1 MQFNYKC
8 TLNKTAL
15 TVFWVLILNYANPA
29 QSSPADADSSVVKP
43 VQVEDAA
50 GNPPVQYKGMPEWHA
65 MFSNVPGDWL
75 KYFDVTFRT
84 NKIPLYLT
92 VSALTAATIV
102 TDDKSWQITRR
113 NHDASKFATKFDEF
127 WTEIGDGRTQFGLAA
142 AFGLY
147 GLVSEDE
154 RAVRTASQIVQTIFA
169 SGTVVQVLKHITGR
183 QTPNTAT
190 SPTGNWVFFP
200 NQIEYAKHVSTY
212 DAFPSGHVTT
222 TLATVIVIAENYP
235 EVWWVRPVGY
245 AVTALVAF
253 GMVGTGIHWYSD
265 YPLAVALGYTFGMIA
280 AHPERIPDA
289 ISVDKKLNIMPMLV
303 DRGFGLSIGY
313 RF

>member
-1 MQFNYKC
+1 MKQIPNPIIPIF
-8 TLNKTAL
+8 LIILLTA
-15 TVFWVLILNYANPA
+15 TPDFRS
-29 QSSPADADSSVVKP
+29 QSVSSSDSTKIKSEMFVDSADVPSSKHYIP
-43 VQVEDAA
+43 
-50 GNPPVQYKGMPEWHA
+50 KWHS
-65 MFSNVPGDWL
+65 MFTNIPNDWA
-75 KYFDVTFRT
+75 KYFTVTWNE

-92 VSALTAATIV
+92 VAALTAATIV
-102 TDDKSWQITRR
+102 TDDKTWQETRKW
-113 NHDASKFATKFDEF
+113 HDASSFNTKFDEF
-127 WTEIGDGRTQFGLAA
+127 FSEFGDGRTQFGIAT

-147 GLVSEDE
+147 GFITKDA
-154 RAVRTASQIVQTIFA
+154 RALRTASQIVQTVFA

-190 SPTGNWVFFP
+190 TPTGDWVFFP

-235 EVWWVRPVGY
+235 EVWWIRPVGY
-245 AVTALVAF
+245 VLTGLVAW

-280 AHPERIPDA
+280 AHPEGIPNSIA
-289 ISVDKKLNIMPMLV
+289 GKKLHIMPMLV
-303 DRGFGLSIGY
+303 EKGFGLSVGIS
-313 RF
+313 F